1 MPLVCQITGAKIT
14 SGSKIHRSGKAKK
27 EGGIGK
33 HVTKVVKRKIRP
45 NILRAK
51 RVWVPELNQWVKVT
65 LTANALKTINKN
77 GAFQVLNEAGLLKGL
92 KREIKKTQVA
102 KAA

>member
-1 MPLVCQITGAKIT
+1 MRACQITGAHIT

-33 HVTKVVKRKIRP
+33 HITKVVKRKIRP
-45 NILRAK
+45 NLRRAK
-51 RVWVPELNQWVKVT
+51 RIWVPELNRWVKVT
-65 LTANALKTINKN
+65 LTARALKTINKN
-77 GAFQVLNEAGLLKGL
+77 GAFKVLSEAGLLKNL
-92 KREIKKTQVA
+92 KPEPAK

>member
-1 MPLVCQITGAKIT
+1 MPRVCQITGAHIT
-14 SGSKIHRSGKAKK
+14 SGSRIHRSGKAKK

-33 HVTKVVKRKIRP
+33 HITKVVKRKIRP
-45 NILRAK
+45 NLRRGK
-51 RVWVPELNQWVKVT
+51 RIWVPELNRWVKVT

-77 GAFQVLNEAGLLKGL
+77 GAFKVLNEAGLLKGL
-92 KREIKKTQVA
+92 KREAPKKQEA

>member
-1 MPLVCQITGAKIT
+1 MPRVCQITGAHIT

-33 HVTKVVKRKIRP
+33 HITKTVKRKIRP
-45 NILRAK
+45 NLRRGK
-51 RVWVPELNQWVKVT
+51 RIWVPELNQWVTVT
-65 LTANALKTINKN
+65 LSARALKTINKN
-77 GAFQVLNEAGLLKGL
+77 GAFAVLKEAGLLKGL
-92 KREIKKTQVA
+92 KPEPAKKQEA